1 MRSKIQDSGFKFLL
15 NTEKFNDNVN
25 DNPNLNLETWNMKRA
40 FGAKRDK
47 DTMGVF
53 TESGRDGKI
62 WGKGKFC
69 GWKFVM
75 RNICDN
81 FAWKK

>member
-1 MRSKIQDSGFKFLL
+1 
-15 NTEKFNDNVN
+15 
-25 DNPNLNLETWNMKRA
+25 MKRA
-40 FGAKRDK
+40 YGAKRDK

-81 FAWKK
+81 FAWKNLKDKEYET

>member
-1 MRSKIQDSGFKFLL
+1 
-15 NTEKFNDNVN
+15 
-25 DNPNLNLETWNMKRA
+25 MKRA